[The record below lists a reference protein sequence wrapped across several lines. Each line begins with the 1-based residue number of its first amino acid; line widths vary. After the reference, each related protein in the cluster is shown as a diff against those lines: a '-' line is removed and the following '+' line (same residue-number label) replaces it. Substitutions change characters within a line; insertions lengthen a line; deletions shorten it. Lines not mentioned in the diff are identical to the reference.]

1 MLLCHPH
8 RFIFI
13 KPIKAAG
20 TSVECFLQP
29 LCQDINDG
37 VSEYTAE
44 RITASG
50 IIGYR
55 GPSKGASKHWN
66 HMPASRIKELYPAYF
81 TQYAKISIIRNP
93 YQKAI
98 SLFLW
103 LGPLSRLEAM
113 RLASSNQ
120 IQLKNL
126 FLLFL
131 KSQLN
136 IESLLSDSPRLLLQG
151 DPVVDYILRFESL
164 KIDLCNLIT
173 TLRLPLAAEDL
184 GEYKMSGRANQDHD
198 AKDYFC
204 TESLEFVNSVLDWYF
219 CLFGYC
225 KHESIADL

>member
-1 MLLCHPH
+1 MLICHPH

-29 LCQDINDG
+29 LCQEINDD

-44 RITASG
+44 SITTNG
-50 IIGYR
+50 IVGYR

-66 HMPASRIKELYPAYF
+66 HMPASRIKELYPVCF

-103 LGPLSRLEAM
+103 LAPLSHLEAM
-113 RLASSNQ
+113 ELASTNQ
-120 IQLKNL
+120 NQLKNL

-131 KSQLN
+131 KNQQN
-136 IESLLSDSPRLLLQG
+136 IESLLSDSPRLLIQG
-151 DPVVDYILRFESL
+151 EPIVDHTLRFESL
-164 KIDLCNLIT
+164 KVDLCNLIT
-173 TLRLPLAAEDL
+173 TLSLPLAAENL
-184 GEYKMSGRANQDHD
+184 GAYKMSGRANQNHD
-198 AKDYFC
+198 PKDYFC
-204 TESLEFVNSVLDWYF
+204 PESLEFVNSVFDWYF
-219 CLFGYC
+219 
-225 KHESIADL
+225 